1 MCICT
6 NKESKEKKG
15 TCKHTGSGAA
25 STCSCNCDDCLDCRG
40 SSCKKNCKPAA
51 GNLSIC
57 KASQGNTLTVGQRDQ
72 VSARFNCGYSGN
84 RHIGW
89 RSSNPNV
96 VKVDCYGNLT
106 AVGEGY
112 ACIYAYVYG
121 NSSVYDRITIHVT
134 ANGSSSGSGSSG
146 SSGSGSSGSGSSG
159 ENMTIDLLDNEFRP
173 LAETLSDG
181 PWVMNTGE
189 KYQFRYSIKNKA
201 GTPEVSWSVSDNSTL
216 HVNDNGEVTA
226 LRVGTSELTV
236 KIVGADSD
244 AQCSVMVEV
253 IENSD
258 NPIIFNTIHFDRI
271 YGTDEKIDEYA
282 NSLPSNLVVRYY
294 CGKINQF
301 KIERNSSPA
310 DIWVKNEIYGTNA
323 SFFGGKKFSA
333 VHVYD
338 GVSFQPPYEEK
349 GRENDE
355 DEKIFRNGDEPR
367 RNAFGLLLFEKDG
380 TPHIFTNQFSPP
392 CLNGSEEHMKVADM
406 QFAIGGIDLF
416 GDQSLEKKDFQDCFK
431 DAYDGYE
438 GAFDSTT
445 KRHRTVIGYDSQTD
459 RIVLAILY
467 RDRRG
472 DFDAG
477 NPKKFSDDKHLY
489 DQVSFFQAHL
499 VMKYLHCDMI
509 LNIDGGRSTQMSF
522 RESGIE
528 DYLIN
533 VNDNVLA
540 CVRVKNEENDKIVWS
555 E

>member
-40 SSCKKNCKPAA
+40 HSCKKNCKPAA

-72 VSARFNCGYSGN
+72 VSAHFNCGYAGN

-134 ANGSSSGSGSSG
+134 ANGNSSGSSSSG
-146 SSGSGSSGSGSSG
+146 SSGSGSSGSG
-159 ENMTIDLLDNEFRP
+159 NMTIDLLDNEFRP

-181 PWVMNTGE
+181 PWIMNTGE
-189 KYQFRYSIKNKA
+189 KYRFRYSIKNKA

-271 YGTDEKIDEYA
+271 YGTDEKIDKYA

-301 KIERNSSPA
+301 KIERNSSSA
-310 DIWVKNEIYGTNA
+310 KTWSENEIYGTNA
-323 SFFGGKKFSA
+323 SFFGSERFSA

-367 RNAFGLLLFEKDG
+367 VNAFGLLLFEKDG

-438 GAFDSTT
+438 GAFDSTS
-445 KRHRTVIGYDSQTD
+445 KRLRTVIGYDSQTD

-467 RDRRG
+467 RE
-472 DFDAG
+472 
-477 NPKKFSDDKHLY
+477 SEDDLGAAKSKTLPNDG

-509 LNIDGGRSTQMSF
+509 LNIDGGSSTQMSF

-533 VNDNVLA
+533 GRSNVHA
-540 CVRVKNEENDKIVWS
+540 CVRVKDEENDKIVWG

>member
-57 KASQGNTLTVGQRDQ
+57 KASQGNTLTVGQRDR
-72 VSARFNCGYSGN
+72 ACAHFNCGYSGN
-84 RHIGW
+84 RRIGW

-121 NSSVYDRITIHVT
+121 NSSVYDKITIHVT
-134 ANGSSSGSGSSG
+134 ANGNSSGSGSSG
-146 SSGSGSSGSGSSG
+146 SSGSSG

-181 PWVMNTGE
+181 PWIMNTGE
-189 KYQFRYSIKNKA
+189 KYRFRYSIKNKA

-323 SFFGGKKFSA
+323 SFFLSDKKFSA

-338 GVSFQPPYEEK
+338 GVSFQLPYKDED
-349 GRENDE
+349 RENDE

-445 KRHRTVIGYDSQTD
+445 KRLRTVIGYDSQTD

-467 RDRRG
+467 RE
-472 DFDAG
+472 
-477 NPKKFSDDKHLY
+477 SEDDLGAAKSKILPNDG

-509 LNIDGGRSTQMSF
+509 LNIDGGSSTQMSF

-533 VNDNVLA
+533 VNDNVRA

>member
-1 MCICT
+1 
-6 NKESKEKKG
+6 
-15 TCKHTGSGAA
+15 
-25 STCSCNCDDCLDCRG
+25 
-40 SSCKKNCKPAA
+40 
-51 GNLSIC
+51 
-57 KASQGNTLTVGQRDQ
+57 
-72 VSARFNCGYSGN
+72 
-84 RHIGW
+84 
-89 RSSNPNV
+89 
-96 VKVDCYGNLT
+96 
-106 AVGEGY
+106 
-112 ACIYAYVYG
+112 
-121 NSSVYDRITIHVT
+121 
-134 ANGSSSGSGSSG
+134 
-146 SSGSGSSGSGSSG
+146 
-159 ENMTIDLLDNEFRP
+159 MTIDLLDNEFRP

-189 KYQFRYSIKNKA
+189 KYRFRYSIKNKA

-216 HVNDNGEVTA
+216 HVNDNGEITA

-271 YGTDEKIDEYA
+271 YGTDERIDKYA

-301 KIERNSSPA
+301 KIERNSSSA
-310 DIWVKNEIYGTNA
+310 KTWSDNKIYGTNA
-323 SFFGGKKFSA
+323 SFFGGKKDFSA

-338 GVSFQPPYEEK
+338 GVSFQLPYKDED
-349 GRENDE
+349 RENDE

-416 GDQSLEKKDFQDCFK
+416 GDQSLEIDDFQDCFK
-431 DAYDGYE
+431 DAYDGYG
-438 GAFDSTT
+438 GAFASTS

-477 NPKKFSDDKHLY
+477 NPKKFSGDKEHIY

-522 RESGIE
+522 RESGSE
-528 DYLIN
+528 DHLIN

-540 CVRVKNEENDKIVWS
+540 CVRVKDEENDKIVWS

>member
-40 SSCKKNCKPAA
+40 HSCKKNCKPAA

-72 VSARFNCGYSGN
+72 VSAHFNCGYSGN
-84 RHIGW
+84 RRIGW

-134 ANGSSSGSGSSG
+134 ANGSSSGSSSSG
-146 SSGSGSSGSGSSG
+146 SSGSGSSGSG
-159 ENMTIDLLDNEFRP
+159 NMTIDLLDNEFRP

-181 PWVMNTGE
+181 PWIMNTGE
-189 KYQFRYSIKNKA
+189 KYRFRYSIKNKA

-271 YGTDEKIDEYA
+271 YGTDEKIDKYA

-301 KIERNSSPA
+301 KIERNSSSA
-310 DIWVKNEIYGTNA
+310 KTWSDNKIYGTNA
-323 SFFGGKKFSA
+323 SFFGGKKDFSA

-338 GVSFQPPYEEK
+338 GVSFQLPYKDED
-349 GRENDE
+349 RENDE

-416 GDQSLEKKDFQDCFK
+416 GDRSLSSICFNKCFK
-431 DAYDGYE
+431 KAYDGYG
-438 GAFDSTT
+438 GAFASTT

-477 NPKKFSDDKHLY
+477 NPKKFSGDKEHLY

-509 LNIDGGRSTQMSF
+509 LNIDGGSSTQMSF

-533 VNDNVLA
+533 GRSNVHA
-540 CVRVKNEENDKIVWS
+540 CVRVKDEENDKIVWS

>member
-72 VSARFNCGYSGN
+72 VSAHFNCGYAGN
-84 RHIGW
+84 RRIGW

-146 SSGSGSSGSGSSG
+146 SSGSGG
-159 ENMTIDLLDNEFRP
+159 NMTIDLLDNEFRP

-181 PWVMNTGE
+181 PWIMNTGE
-189 KYQFRYSIKNKA
+189 KYRFRYSIKNKA

-271 YGTDEKIDEYA
+271 YGT
-282 NSLPSNLVVRYY
+282 
-294 CGKINQF
+294 
-301 KIERNSSPA
+301 
-310 DIWVKNEIYGTNA
+310 NA
-323 SFFGGKKFSA
+323 SFFGSERFSA

-367 RNAFGLLLFEKDG
+367 VNAFGLLLFEKDG

-445 KRHRTVIGYDSQTD
+445 KRLRTVIGYDSQTD

-467 RDRRG
+467 RE
-472 DFDAG
+472 
-477 NPKKFSDDKHLY
+477 SEDDLGAAKSKILPNDG

-509 LNIDGGRSTQMSF
+509 LNIDGGSSTQMSF

-533 VNDNVLA
+533 GRSNVHA
-540 CVRVKNEENDKIVWS
+540 CVRVKDEENDKIVWS